1 MAKSE
6 VVTLRIS
13 EEAKEQLKKVFG
25 EGITTSDMIRS
36 TISTY
41 LKSVTNAEKGIV
53 SIELPINLMESEN
66 LKKLYNDICDIE
78 NKVTDNIIK
87 LGFNY
92 DLDYLKVIQ
101 NAKNLLVSHMSINN
115 GSEENK
121 KSIEKLN
128 EKLEA
133 AKAAKE

>member
-53 SIELPINLMESEN
+53 SIELPINLMESED
-66 LKKLYNDICDIE
+66 LKKIYNDICDIE

-128 EKLEA
+128 EKL
-133 AKAAKE
+133 KAAKE

>member
-53 SIELPINLMESEN
+53 SIELPINLMESED

-121 KSIEKLN
+121 KSIEKL
-128 EKLEA
+128 KA

>member
-53 SIELPINLMESEN
+53 SIELPINLMESED

-128 EKLEA
+128 EKLKA

>member
-41 LKSVTNAEKGIV
+41 LKSVTNAENGIV
-53 SIELPINLMESEN
+53 SIELPINLMESED

-128 EKLEA
+128 EKL
-133 AKAAKE
+133 KAAKE

>member
-53 SIELPINLMESEN
+53 SIELPINLMESED

-128 EKLEA
+128 EKL
-133 AKAAKE
+133 KAAKE

>member
-53 SIELPINLMESEN
+53 SIELPINLMESED

-128 EKLEA
+128 EKLKA
-133 AKAAKE
+133 AKAEKE

>member
-53 SIELPINLMESEN
+53 SIELPINLMESED

-121 KSIEKLN
+121 KSIEKL
-128 EKLEA
+128 
-133 AKAAKE
+133 KAAKE